1 MKSMTLHE
9 AAAFLKLHPE
19 ELRRRAK
26 RELLP
31 AAKVG
36 KRWVFL
42 ELDLAEYL
50 RSLYAG
56 HWQALR
62 VIDGKETD
70 LCHSSNVVIPGG
82 SISSPQMASEYA
94 ELLGLSKKR

>member
-1 MKSMTLHE
+1 MKSMTLYE
-9 AAAFLKLHPE
+9 AAAFLKLHSE

-31 AAKVG
+31 VAKVG

-62 VIDGKETD
+62 VIGCVSCGRARHKSVTTLERQK
-70 LCHSSNVVIPGG
+70 G
-82 SISSPQMASEYA
+82 
-94 ELLGLSKKR
+94 